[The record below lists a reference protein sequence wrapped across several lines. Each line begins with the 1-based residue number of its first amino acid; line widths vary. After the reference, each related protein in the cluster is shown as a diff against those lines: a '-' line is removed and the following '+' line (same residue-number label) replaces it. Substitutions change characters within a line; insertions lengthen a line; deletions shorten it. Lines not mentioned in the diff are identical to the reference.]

1 MSKAKIGLI
10 LICILSLVS
19 AVYISLNA
27 SDVSLLYILL
37 LPLILIGDGLRA
49 LSLSS
54 AIGNIAS
61 IIFYVILSLLPL
73 FPLLIHIIKGKKLLK
88 SDVLLVLISACTF
101 AVLYLFINPQIIPSL
116 FNSPIPSDK
125 SLIDSEKVLIAVAYL
140 SIWAAFLALWLLRA
154 YKKDNLISN
163 IEKLLY
169 AFAVI
174 CIVSVC
180 YTNFSEL
187 IIQITK
193 TYAAGSTGLSDATL
207 SSSSGTA
214 PVADTFLAWIRF
226 GSPSVTPPAADVLLA
241 LIRFAASVLPTLL
254 LLKIFLPAEKL
265 LQSIRRDPHAQE
277 SAGLAAQIVSGAKMS
292 IYFFVGCTAV
302 NNVLQLLLAKYASN
316 IDMNLYFPIYQ
327 LILALSMLLLAN
339 FLAGD
344 HKLYKEN
351 QLFI

>member
-1 MSKAKIGLI
+1 MVFQEVAEMSKAKIGLI
-10 LICILSLVS
+10 LICILSLVG
-19 AVYISLNA
+19 AIYISLNA

-54 AIGNIAS
+54 AIGNITS
-61 IIFYVILSLLPL
+61 IIIYVVLSLLPL

-88 SDVLLVLISACTF
+88 SDFFLVFISACTF
-101 AVLYLFINPQIIPSL
+101 AVLYLFINPQIIPTL
-116 FNSPIPSDK
+116 FNSDLSSDA
-125 SLIDSEKVLIAVAYL
+125 SLIDSDKMLIAVAYL

-154 YKKDNLISN
+154 YKKENLISN

-187 IIQITK
+187 ISQIIK
-193 TYAAGSTGLSDATL
+193 AYAASTAELSDTMFGI
-207 SSSSGTA
+207 SSGTA
-214 PVADTFLAWIRF
+214 
-226 GSPSVTPPAADVLLA
+226 PAADVLLA

-265 LQSIRRDPHAQE
+265 LQSIRKDQHAQE
-277 SAGLAAQIVSGAKMS
+277 NAGLAAQIVSGAKIS
-292 IYFFVGCTAV
+292 IYFFVGCTAA

-316 IDMNLYFPIYQ
+316 IDINLYFPIYQ